1 MLEALLAGGGDPR
14 GIYYPDSGPGTK
26 WLKKGDTQA
35 GWFGEVNSDDL
46 FTGEQ
51 IMGAANFWQ
60 GSNATQPT
68 LAGVVW
74 LKFFYK
80 GKVLYVAKYP
90 FKGAIDWNSIY
101 NAGLVYGTRDNGR
114 YPVGAGVYQYIQMN
128 KKEGQRNWGLKPR
141 LLTGVLTDPSP
152 GNTPE
157 ELAGGEWAQLVGR
170 VVNLTNGLVLDKWDN
185 VGSIGWL
192 GNTNYQT
199 LTQETAADTLTNCV
213 VRGATTSLIQFTRT
227 TKASTSYYWRP
238 VLELLDPNE
247 LNDPSG
253 ISFVSVGQVAPSVN
267 NFAPPSDVVKR
278 AHRINSAQWANALPL
293 VSYSIPP
300 DHLRAAK
307 NVTGTFDSPALRAF
321 TITGS
326 YVL

>member
-35 GWFGEVNSDDL
+35 GWFGEVHSDDL

-60 GSNATQPT
+60 GANATRPF
-68 LAGVVW
+68 LSGVIW

-80 GKVLYVAKYP
+80 GKVLYVARSP
-90 FKGAIDWNSIY
+90 FKSAVDWNSIY

-114 YPVGAGVYQYIQMN
+114 YPVGAGVYQYIQMT
-128 KKEGQRNWGLKPR
+128 KKEGERTWGLKPR
-141 LLTGVLTDPSP
+141 LLTGVITDPSADS
-152 GNTPE
+152 TPE

-170 VVNLTNGLVLDKWDN
+170 VVGLANGLVPDKWDTL
-185 VGSIGWL
+185 GGLGWV
-192 GNTNYQT
+192 GNTAYST
-199 LTQETAADTLTNCV
+199 LTQETSAGYQANCI
-213 VRGATTSLIQFTRT
+213 VRGGSMSLVAYVTT
-227 TKASTSYYWRP
+227 TKTSTSYYWRP

-253 ISFVSVGQVAPSVN
+253 ISFSSVGQVVPWVK

-278 AHRINSAQWANALPL
+278 AHRINSAQWASPLPL